1 MRAFRGWRIALA
13 SLGLMVGALSAL
25 PAQTASVADPGP
37 GRAGRSLRD
46 LLARPHRV
54 IASRDSVLSFP
65 RDSSITETL
74 VIIGPARVTV
84 ASKVAGSIVVIGGDL
99 FLHPGVAIEGD
110 ARAYGGG
117 VYATML
123 GTVGGSVISERDF
136 TFDVEQQGSEYRLV
150 YRELA
155 IEEFERFELPL
166 RFGVR
171 VPTYDRVN
179 GLAIGWGPRINW
191 ARPRVSVEPI
201 ITYRSDLGVID
212 PEVRGRLDLSRV
224 SSVSAIVGR
233 TTLTNEG
240 WIRGPYLN
248 SFSLITGTDVRNYRR
263 ANRIDVRYER
273 ELEREWGVII
283 PMVGVVAERSR
294 SAPPGVGATSGP
306 WSLFG
311 RNDGEEG
318 MLRPNPPILPGTVSS
333 VVAGGEIVWES
344 EAMKVGGTA
353 LVEGAVGTPT
363 DERFVQATVDFRVD
377 FPAFRDHTFR
387 FEAHG
392 LTTVGKPAPP
402 QRFSYLG
409 GSGTLPTMDLL
420 SMGGGQLV
428 FLESRYSIPIERIA
442 IPLLGSPTVSLRH
455 MIGSAGPD
463 HLPGFVNNVGIRLAL
478 SLLKADFTIDPE
490 SRDTDLSIG
499 LSFGR

>member
-1 MRAFRGWRIALA
+1 MIERRSWRIAFA
-13 SLGLMVGALSAL
+13 SLLLAVCATPSL
-25 PAQTASVADPGP
+25 PAQTATVVDPGP

-46 LLARPHRV
+46 LLGRPHRV
-54 IASRDSVLSFP
+54 IASRDSVLSFK
-65 RDSSITETL
+65 RDSVITETL
-74 VIIGPARVTV
+74 VIVGPARVTV

-136 TFDVEQQGSEYRLV
+136 TFDVEAEGSEYRLV

-179 GLAIGWGPRINW
+179 GLSVGWGPRVNW
-191 ARPRVSVEPI
+191 ARPRLSVEPV
-201 ITYRSDLGVID
+201 ITYRSDLGDID
-212 PEVRGRLDLSRV
+212 PDVRGRLDLSRV
-224 SSVSAIVGR
+224 SAVTAAVGR

-283 PMVGVVAERSR
+283 PMVGVLAERSR
-294 SAPPGVGATSGP
+294 SVPPGNGATSGP
-306 WSLFG
+306 WSLLK
-311 RNDGEEG
+311 RNDSEEG

-333 VVAGGEIVWES
+333 VIGGGEVVWES
-344 EAMKVGGTA
+344 EGVKVGGTA
-353 LVEGAVGTPT
+353 LLEGAVGAPN
-363 DERFVQATVDFRVD
+363 DDRFGQVTVDFRID
-377 FPAFRDHTFR
+377 FPTFRDHTFR

-392 LTTVGKPAPP
+392 LTTFGEVAPP

-428 FLESRYSIPIERIA
+428 FLESRYTIPITQIA

-455 MIGSAGPD
+455 MIGSAGVD
-463 HLPGFVNNVGIRLAL
+463 KLPGFVNNVGVRLAM

-490 SRDTDLSIG
+490 SRDTDFSIG